1 MDPIRPD
8 KHLEQLRL
16 RRNQVAFTLS
26 HVEKERREVEQ
37 NTDWLDQ
44 ASHESRIAL
53 IDQLSARYIHEI
65 EDIDKALDRLKN
77 NTYGI
82 CLACH
87 SAIEAP
93 RLDSFPEAAFCSGCQ
108 ETREGLQNI

>member
-1 MDPIRPD
+1 MDPITPD

-16 RRNQVAFTLS
+16 RR
-26 HVEKERREVEQ
+26 KERREVEQ

-53 IDQLSARYIHEI
+53 IDQLSARYLHEI

-77 NTYGI
+77 NMY
-82 CLACH
+82 
-87 SAIEAP
+87 
-93 RLDSFPEAAFCSGCQ
+93 
-108 ETREGLQNI
+108 